1 MTLNASS
8 LISLIALTSYGVL
21 FSIVISRNF
30 VNKISRF
37 LGLYLVTMI
46 VWSFGS
52 FMIFADFSGTNIL
65 FWNRFMVIGSTG
77 MPIAF
82 FSFLQV
88 YLKRGSHPWHWFGL
102 LIYSITQVANLF
114 GWVIV
119 DAHVINGQLYNE
131 YGAAISLISLCWIFF
146 VGFSTI
152 SLLMEYRRS
161 KISKYRNRIKYL
173 LIVILVIFMGSLTNT
188 TALSVYPADIAFNII
203 SALLITYAIF
213 RYQLLDFDNVVR
225 KGLFYSILTVV
236 IGTGYFLVIYL
247 ATMIFQLFSGINIFI
262 SIPIIAFLTAIIA
275 LPLYEKAQFM
285 IDRFF
290 YREKY
295 DTDRMLQRLNHT
307 MTSFL
312 ALDKL
317 TDLILSEVT
326 LTMHIEHAGLFLK
339 QREGNEYYLMAQTGI
354 GIDNLKLSSQH
365 PLVKY
370 LSTSK
375 QGLTWEELE
384 VIPQFRALW
393 QREREELNKIGID
406 LFLPL
411 KSKDELVGIFI
422 VGPKLSGLTYS
433 QNDVLILTTLAN
445 QMAIAIENAL
455 LFAVEAKR
463 RQEAVTLQNVLL
475 ELTSDLDLEQ
485 VMDNILNNLKKVIL
499 YDNACVFLLQSD
511 RLVAVACRGFE
522 NPKEVIGQNYP
533 IEDDELFQEIQHT
546 RRPLLISDVQ
556 SYNQFK
562 WYSGTQN
569 IRSWIGVPLIAR
581 GLVIG
586 CLMIDSYTPDAY
598 MEVEQV
604 NLAQAFANHA
614 SIAIENAR
622 LFKVEREQR
631 QLAEALRE
639 INIVLSGTLDFDN
652 LLDLLLDQV
661 RCVVPYSVANI
672 MLVEEGKIRVARTN
686 YLENTNS
693 DKEQLMK
700 TSPFRIFATP
710 NLDHIVKTGQSM
722 VISIVP
728 EDTDWIESPVP
739 IRSWVGAPIIV
750 NGKVTA
756 CFSLCKFE
764 PGFYDYKHAELLS
777 IFAGQAALALKNA
790 ELFSKIQHLAI
801 LDDLTGVFNRRHFFE
816 LGEREF
822 IRAQRY
828 DRPLSVVMFD
838 LDHFKG
844 VNDTYGHAVGDE
856 VLPAIIEYCKSN
868 IREVDILGRYGGD
881 EFTIILPEVDSEEAY
896 NLSER
901 IRGYVASLPIKT
913 EAGQIKITISF
924 GIASLSSE
932 TKNFTKL
939 INCADSAMYEAKS
952 KGRNCVCVYSEI
964 NG

>member
-1 MTLNASS
+1 
-8 LISLIALTSYGVL
+8 
-21 FSIVISRNF
+21 
-30 VNKISRF
+30 
-37 LGLYLVTMI
+37 
-46 VWSFGS
+46 
-52 FMIFADFSGTNIL
+52 
-65 FWNRFMVIGSTG
+65 MVIGSAG

-88 YLKRGSHPWHWFGL
+88 YLKKGSHPWHWFGL
-102 LIYSITQVANLF
+102 LIYSITQIANLF
-114 GWVIV
+114 GWVIT

-131 YGAAISLISLCWIFF
+131 YGAAIFLISLCWVFF

-152 SLLMEYRRS
+152 SLLIEYRKS

-173 LIVILVIFMGSLTNT
+173 LIVILVIFIGSLTNLT
-188 TALSVYPADIAFNII
+188 VLSVYPTDIAFNII

-213 RYQLLDFDNVVR
+213 RYQLLDIDNIIH

-236 IGTGYFLVIYL
+236 IGIGYFIIIYL
-247 ATMIFQLFSGINIFI
+247 APMISQIFSGINIFI
-262 SIPIIAFLTAIIA
+262 SIPIVALLTAILA
-275 LPLYEKAQFM
+275 LPLYEKAQFL

-295 DTDRMLQRLNHT
+295 DTDQMLQRLNHT

-326 LTMHIEHAGLFLK
+326 LTMHIKHAGLFLK
-339 QREGNEYYLMAQTGI
+339 HREGNEFYLIAQTGI
-354 GIDNLKLSSQH
+354 GINNLHLSSQH

-370 LSTSK
+370 LNTHK

-393 QREREELNKIGID
+393 QQEREDLNKIGVD
-406 LFLPL
+406 LFIPL
-411 KSKDELVGIFI
+411 ISNSELVGIFI
-422 VGPKLSGLTYS
+422 VGRKLSGLTYS
-433 QNDVLILTTLAN
+433 QNDLLILTTLAN

-475 ELTSDLDLEQ
+475 ELTSDLNLEQ
-485 VMDNILNNLKKVIL
+485 VMDSILNNLQKVIP
-499 YDNACVFLLQSD
+499 YDSAFVFLLQSD
-511 RLVAVACRGFE
+511 RLVVVACTGFE
-522 NPKEVIGQNYP
+522 NPREVIGQNYP
-533 IEDDELFQEIQHT
+533 IEDDELFREIQHT

-556 SYNQFK
+556 SCNQFK

-581 GLVIG
+581 GIVIG
-586 CLMIDSYTPDAY
+586 CLMIDSHTPNTY

-639 INIVLSGTLDFDN
+639 INLVLSGTLDLEN

-661 RCVVPYSVANI
+661 RYIVPYSVANI
-672 MLVEEGKIRVARTN
+672 MLVEEDKIRIARTN
-686 YLENTNS
+686 YFENINS
-693 DKEQLMK
+693 DKVQLMK
-700 TSPFRIFATP
+700 TSPFHIFVTP
-710 NLDHIVKTGQSM
+710 NLDYIVKTGQSE

-728 EDTDWIESPVP
+728 ADTDWIESPVP
-739 IRSWVGAPIIV
+739 IGSWVGAPIIV

-756 CFSLCKFE
+756 YFSLCKFE
-764 PGFYDYKHAELLS
+764 SGFYGYEHAQLLS
-777 IFAGQAALALKNA
+777 IFAGQAALALQNA
-790 ELFSKIQHLAI
+790 ELFSKIQQLAI
-801 LDDLTGVFNRRHFFE
+801 LDDLTGAFNRHHFFE
-816 LGEREF
+816 LGDLEF
-822 IRAQRY
+822 NRAQRY
-828 DRPLSVVMFD
+828 DRALSVVMFD
-838 LDHFKG
+838 LDHFKE
-844 VNDTYGHAVGDE
+844 VNDTYGHAVGNE
-856 VLPAIIEYCKSN
+856 VLVAIIEYCKSN

-881 EFTIILPEVDSEEAY
+881 EFTLVLPEVDSEEAY

-901 IRGYVASLPIKT
+901 IRGYVASRPIET
-913 EAGQIKITISF
+913 EAGQIKITISL
-924 GIASLSSE
+924 GIASLSSD
-932 TKNFTKL
+932 TPNLKSL
-939 INCADSAMYEAKS
+939 INWADSAMYEAKN
-952 KGRNCVCVYSEI
+952 KGRNCVCVYSEVK
-964 NG
+964 G